1 MVGTEGYVEEAKSS
15 LLWDSLR
22 TQVEEVMNIKI
33 ICCVASILATLK
45 IWHMYA

>member
-1 MVGTEGYVEEAKSS
+1 MLGTGGYVEEAKPC
-15 LLWDSLR
+15 LLWGSLR
-22 TQVEEVMNIKI
+22 TEVEEVTNIKI